1 MDDVEEQQNHAKLM
15 VSIWEKTIDLQIHFN
30 EMCLTLRRTA
40 VTAIGV
46 TLGAGALAFRF
57 GGNVAIAGSVVSV
70 AFLFVLVGL
79 ALCIAFFLMDRYWYH
94 ELLRASV
101 GYAEDMEQPAKAL
114 GLPCPLDLSRKIRER
129 NQEGW
134 LGSGGTKI
142 VAFYA
147 IIAVGLAIA
156 ASLLLCGVI
165 RPA

>member
-1 MDDVEEQQNHAKLM
+1 MQLNHAELM
-15 VSIWEKTIDLQIHFN
+15 ISIWVKTIDLQIHFN

-57 GGNVAIAGSVVSV
+57 GGNVAIAGSIVSV
-70 AFLFVLVGL
+70 AFLFVLVGI
-79 ALCIAFFLMDRYWYH
+79 ALCVAFFLMDRFWYH

-101 GYAEDMEQPAKAL
+101 RYAEDMEQPAKEL

-129 NQEGW
+129 NQQGV
-134 LGSGGTKI
+134 LRSGGRKI
-142 VAFYA
+142 FAFYA
-147 IIAVGLAIA
+147 IIAAGLVVAAI
-156 ASLLLCGVI
+156 LLFCNVV